1 MFSSRVS
8 PPRSESESQVSK
20 MAATS
25 EQKAG
30 KPSRRRASKTSKK
43 TEASFEDRIEEKM
56 RLNIESPFPNFKE
69 NIFSMLNSQSRFTLG
84 GYSTE
89 NMFEYLRP

>member
-1 MFSSRVS
+1 
-8 PPRSESESQVSK
+8 
-20 MAATS
+20 MAATL

-43 TEASFEDRIEEKM
+43 TEAAFKDRMEETM
-56 RLNIESPFPNFKE
+56 RLNTEPPFANFKE
-69 NIFSMLNSQSRFTLG
+69 KIFSMLNSQNSITSG

-89 NMFEYLRP
+89 HMF